1 MKEGDW
7 IKINYVGRAK
17 ATGEV
22 FDLTRESDA
31 RKNDIYDEKK
41 KYGPVLT
48 ILGGGMVIPGV
59 GRELMKMKVGEKRE
73 FDVGPGDALGPR
85 KPELIKVISISK
97 FTEQKITP
105 FPGLVLNID
114 GRNAKVRSVS
124 GGRVMMDYNHP
135 LAGKELHY
143 EVEVVEQVNEP
154 VKMVESLLVYYGL
167 DGKVT
172 IAAKKA
178 SIKLEKEAN
187 PIIKK
192 LVEETLKKWCP
203 GVESAAIQEKKD
215 KQPPKKGGVGK
226 EPQRKA

>member
-1 MKEGDW
+1 MKEGCW
-7 IKINYVGRAK
+7 IKINYVGKAK

-59 GRELMKMKVGEKRE
+59 ERELLLMKVGEKKE

-85 KPELIKVISISK
+85 KPGLIKVISISK

-114 GRNAKVRSVS
+114 GRNAKVRSVA

-143 EVEVVEQVNEP
+143 EVEIVEQVKEP

-172 IAAKKA
+172 IEAKLA

-192 LVEETLKKWCP
+192 LIEETLKKWCP
-203 GVESAAIQEKKD
+203 GVESVTIQEKKD
-215 KQPPKKGGVGK
+215 KQPPKKGAAKK

>member
-7 IKINYVGRAK
+7 IKINYVGKAK

-41 KYGPVLT
+41 KYGAVLT

-59 GRELMKMKVGEKRE
+59 EKELMTMKVGEKKE

-85 KPELIKVISISK
+85 KPELIKVTSISK

-105 FPGLVLNID
+105 FPGLVLTID
-114 GRNAKVRSVS
+114 GRNAKVRSVA

-143 EVEVVEQVNEP
+143 DVEVVEQVKEP
-154 VKMVESLLVYYGL
+154 LKMVESLLGYYGL
-167 DGKVT
+167 EGKAA
-172 IAAKKA
+172 IAAKIA
-178 SIKLEKEAN
+178 SIKLDKPAN
-187 PIIKK
+187 PIVKK
-192 LVEETLKKWCP
+192 LIEETLKKWCP
-203 GVESAAIQEKKD
+203 GVESVAIEEKND
-215 KQPPKKGGVGK
+215 KHPPKKGGGNK
-226 EPQRKA
+226 APQRKA

>member
-31 RKNDIYDEKK
+31 RKHGVFDEKK

-48 ILGGGMVIPGV
+48 ILGGGMVIRGV
-59 GRELMKMKVGEKRE
+59 ERELLKMRVGEKRE

-85 KPELIKVISISK
+85 RPELIKVVSMAK
-97 FTEQKITP
+97 FNEQKITP

-114 GRNAKVRSVS
+114 GRNAKVRSVA

-143 EVEVVEQVNEP
+143 EVEIVERIREP
-154 VKMVESLLVYYGL
+154 VRMAESLLMYYGL
-167 DGKVT
+167 EGKVEV
-172 IAAKKA
+172 AAKKA
-178 SIKLEKEAN
+178 SIKLDKPAN
-187 PIIKK
+187 PFIKR

-203 GVESAAIQEKKD
+203 GVESAAIGEKHD
-215 KQPPKKGGVGK
+215 KQPPRKGEADKRPRGK
-226 EPQRKA
+226 A

>member
-1 MKEGDW
+1 MKQGDW

-31 RKNDIYDEKK
+31 RKHGIFDEKK

-48 ILGGGMVIPGV
+48 ILGGGMVIRGV
-59 GRELMKMKVGEKRE
+59 EKQLMTMKVGEKRE

-85 KPELIKVISISK
+85 RPELIKVVSMAK
-97 FTEQKITP
+97 FNEQKITP

-114 GRNAKVRSVS
+114 GRNAKVRSVA

-143 EVEVVEQVNEP
+143 ELEIVGQVKAP
-154 VKMVESLLVYYGL
+154 LRMVEELLAYYGL
-167 DGKVT
+167 EGKAT
-172 IAAKKA
+172 LTGKKA
-178 SIKLEKEAN
+178 SIKLDKPAN
-187 PIIKK
+187 PIVKK

-203 GVESAAIQEKKD
+203 GVDSVAFEEKHD
-215 KQPPKKGGVGK
+215 KQPPKKGGADKAPRGK
-226 EPQRKA
+226 A